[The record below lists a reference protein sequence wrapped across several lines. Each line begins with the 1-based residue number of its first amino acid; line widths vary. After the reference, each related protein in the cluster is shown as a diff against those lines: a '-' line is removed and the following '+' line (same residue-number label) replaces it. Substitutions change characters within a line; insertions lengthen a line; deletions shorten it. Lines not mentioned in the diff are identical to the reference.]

1 MQIVH
6 DPREMQRLA
15 LKLRGEGRR
24 IALVPTMGALHDGHM
39 SLVDEALRRGDFV
52 VVSVFVNPT
61 QFGPNED
68 FAKYPRTLDAD
79 CALCRERGAH
89 CVFAPPSDGMYA
101 ADFSTFIEE
110 GLCSKGLCGDFRPG
124 HFRGVTTVVAMLFN
138 IVQPHAAIFG
148 AKDAQQCAVLRK
160 MVSDL
165 FMPVEIVIAPIV
177 READGL
183 ALSSRNRYLPADLR
197 TKAPALHR
205 SLLAAKAVVDAGE
218 RDAAKVKATFAGELA
233 KEPAFRLQ
241 YFTLTDARTMA
252 PLATIR
258 PGETL
263 AAVAAHLGETRLIDN
278 ITL

>member
-1 MQIVH
+1 
-6 DPREMQRLA
+6 MQRLA

-24 IALVPTMGALHDGHM
+24 IAFVPTMGALHEGHM
-39 SLVDEALRRGDFV
+39 SLVDEAKRRGDFI

-61 QFGPNED
+61 QFGPTED

-79 CALCRERGAH
+79 AALCRERGAH

-110 GLCSKGLCGDFRPG
+110 GLCSKGLCGDHRPG

-148 AKDAQQCAVLRK
+148 AKDAQQCAVIRK

-165 FMPVEIVIAPIV
+165 FMPVDIVVAPIV
-177 READGL
+177 REKDGL

-197 TKAPALHR
+197 AKAPSLYKA
-205 SLLAAKAVVDAGE
+205 LLAAKAAVDSGE
-218 RDAAKVKATFAGELA
+218 RDAALVKSAFERSLA
-233 KEPAFRLQ
+233 QEPALRLQ
-241 YFTLTDARTMA
+241 YFTLTDARTME
-252 PLATIR
+252 PLSKIR

-263 AAVAAHLGETRLIDN
+263 AAVAVNLGETRLIDN